1 MKSVNIEIF
10 DCIFAAGL
18 LFVILSFLIKLLQ
31 KNNYEG
37 LKEIKEPNTKLD
49 NNPIQ
54 KTNDQPDNAINT
66 LQYPKRKNMEPPPS
80 LKNDVSKLDTSVD
93 SNKLDTNNPSLT
105 VIESTLPQQ
114 PAPLNIHLIN

>member
-1 MKSVNIEIF
+1 MNIDFF

-37 LKEIKEPNTKLD
+37 LQELNEKVNNNIISKKANNTD
-49 NNPIQ
+49 NN
-54 KTNDQPDNAINT
+54 INI

-80 LKNDVSKLDTSVD
+80 LKNDVSKLDTSVT
-93 SNKLDTNNPSLT
+93 SNKSSTNDASLT
-105 VIESTLPQQ
+105 VIDTSLQQTKPPQNSH
-114 PAPLNIHLIN
+114 LHLIN